1 MKELQHTAAR
11 AEQTLI
17 IGVQDETTRDNEAK
31 NLMAELANLANTLG
45 IEVADTM
52 LVKLRE
58 RNPALLVGTGKADE
72 IVAAARAAGADS
84 IIFDHTLSPVQQRNL
99 EELAGLSVYDRSELI
114 IKIFASRA
122 RTREASL
129 QVELAQ
135 LQYSLPRLTH
145 ASGDLNRQKG
155 GRYGTKD
162 SGETKLELDRRQIG
176 RHIKEIQDE
185 LIELRKVRATQRK
198 RRERVGIPRAAI
210 VGYTNAGK
218 SSLLNRIANADVLAE
233 DKLFATLDPTTRR
246 MNTRSGTLLLTDT
259 VGFVRKLPHRLIEA
273 FKASL
278 EEAADADILVHV
290 LDANDPECDQ
300 HYQTTCQVLTEIG
313 VDTDHPIIV
322 YNKIDKLADRSPLD
336 FFARRHPEA
345 LFVSVKTGEGLDKL
359 VERIERE
366 LSASEQEMDLRVP
379 MADYAFVSLLYREA
393 TVLSENHDDEAVL
406 IRARIPQRLV
416 SRAEAYRA

>member
-1 MKELQHTAAR
+1 M
-11 AEQTLI
+11 
-17 IGVQDETTRDNEAK
+17 
-31 NLMAELANLANTLG
+31 
-45 IEVADTM
+45 
-52 LVKLRE
+52 
-58 RNPALLVGTGKADE
+58 
-72 IVAAARAAGADS
+72 
-84 IIFDHTLSPVQQRNL
+84 
-99 EELAGLSVYDRSELI
+99 
-114 IKIFASRA
+114 
-122 RTREASL
+122 
-129 QVELAQ
+129 
-135 LQYSLPRLTH
+135 
-145 ASGDLNRQKG
+145 
-155 GRYGTKD
+155 
-162 SGETKLELDRRQIG
+162 
-176 RHIKEIQDE
+176 
-185 LIELRKVRATQRK
+185 RATQRK

>member
-1 MKELQHTAAR
+1 M
-11 AEQTLI
+11 
-17 IGVQDETTRDNEAK
+17 
-31 NLMAELANLANTLG
+31 
-45 IEVADTM
+45 
-52 LVKLRE
+52 
-58 RNPALLVGTGKADE
+58 
-72 IVAAARAAGADS
+72 
-84 IIFDHTLSPVQQRNL
+84 
-99 EELAGLSVYDRSELI
+99 
-114 IKIFASRA
+114 FASRA